1 MNTGET
7 GIRSIAARVIAEHQG
22 AVVLRRRNQGYE
34 FTGLHRKATVLCN
47 TWPEAERVLLRMKV
61 PPGKIRAAAD
71 LLAKNN
77 DVIFRGYAPIPEP
90 SNHNWLLFDGR

>member
-1 MNTGET
+1 MSTGET

-22 AVVLRRRNQGYE
+22 AVVLRRRNQRYE
-34 FTGLHRKATVLCN
+34 FTGQHQKTTVFCD

-61 PPGKIRAAAD
+61 PPGKIRAAAE

-77 DVIFRGYAPIPEP
+77 DVILRGYAPMPEP
-90 SNHNWLLFDGR
+90 SVHNWLTFDGK